1 MSRNPADTPD
11 GHVHGVFYP
20 VIEYRNRV
28 HLLLGGLYGLGWLRS
43 IEREDAAKQT
53 PVRTI
58 DVPRELGYPPLPY
71 DQYVANGVLEAL
83 NALAHR
89 APTHPLLGE
98 SPCETI
104 QELSANPHRLI
115 PDYVDFYTHTGARAR
130 PMDRAVRLSRT
141 NPRTR
146 EEAVTL
152 IHLNEISAPVPYD
165 YRSAT
170 NAHA

>member
-1 MSRNPADTPD
+1 MSRNPPD
-11 GHVHGVFYP
+11 SHASHVNGVFYP
-20 VIEYRNRV
+20 AIEYRNRV
-28 HLLLGGLYGLGWLRS
+28 HLIIGGLYGLGLLRS
-43 IEREDAAKQT
+43 IERDDAAEHT

-71 DQYVANGVLEAL
+71 DNYVAHGVLEAL

-89 APTHPLLGE
+89 APTHPLFGD

-115 PDYVDFYTHTGARAR
+115 PALVEFYTHTGERAR
-130 PMDRAVRLSRT
+130 PMDRAVRVSRT

-146 EEAVTL
+146 EESHTL
-152 IHLNEISAPVPYD
+152 IHLNEIAAPVPQD
-165 YRSAT
+165 YQSAT
-170 NAHA
+170 NAHT